1 MITNS
6 NNATS
11 AAPAPPPPLGLSG
24 NSTNNRNTGLTWINR
39 YLREEAPFGDDDIVT
54 FSQITTAHVEG
65 DNLQKFIHGFYSW
78 LANNAFRTNQNTW
91 LSTDNKIQYQKYAK
105 QVIKAQ
111 FDNHPLFSALNNEWH
126 EEMVKK
132 FKAAC
137 DRSRQNDD
145 NINEVR
151 KSEPLYRDTSE
162 RDSTAAIRAKFL
174 GLNVYDCRR
183 VTMNMLKRVKCKLT
197 ASALA
202 EFNLSRAAAGRGG
215 EHALLRWDEGTYGP
229 FYHVPDFDWPIMKQ
243 LDRQCMFFFCDLSIY
258 SLCPYFG

>member
-1 MITNS
+1 MAARHNGRINNCRGKYIIKNTQHQRGRMITNS

-11 AAPAPPPPLGLSG
+11 AAAAAPAPPPPLGLSG

-78 LANNAFRTNQNTW
+78 LANTAFRTN
-91 LSTDNKIQYQKYAK
+91 
-105 QVIKAQ
+105 
-111 FDNHPLFSALNNEWH
+111 
-126 EEMVKK
+126 
-132 FKAAC
+132 
-137 DRSRQNDD
+137 
-145 NINEVR
+145 
-151 KSEPLYRDTSE
+151 
-162 RDSTAAIRAKFL
+162 KFL
-174 GLNVYDCRR
+174 GINVYDCRR

-215 EHALLRWDEGTYGP
+215 EHALLRWDEGTYDPEDDSANP
-229 FYHVPDFDWPIMKQ
+229 FGY
-243 LDRQCMFFFCDLSIY
+243 
-258 SLCPYFG
+258 